1 MIKGINLPELDY
13 KEKSST
19 RDLIIEVLSKE
30 WPLTTKEIYFRVKNI
45 GKTQLSYQAIHKTL
59 TQMIKNGLVAKNHK
73 KFQLSMDWITKVEKF
88 SSLLRSA
95 YNDKQKIDLK
105 ELYKDNQVNLT
116 FDNPLELGG
125 FLCNT
130 YFHYPNPRN
139 KCTIILATNTYPL
152 IGLSVKD
159 IITLAQSSHRFNLFM
174 SLPH

>member
-1 MIKGINLPELDY
+1 
-13 KEKSST
+13 
-19 RDLIIEVLSKE
+19 
-30 WPLTTKEIYFRVKNI
+30 
-45 GKTQLSYQAIHKTL
+45 
-59 TQMIKNGLVAKNHK
+59 
-73 KFQLSMDWITKVEKF
+73 MDWITKVEKF